1 MGPIPCKTD
10 RDCPSRTI
18 SYVNKRPEF
27 FTFAA
32 LGRVLRF
39 LKTRKV
45 KEMNEQACKD
55 LQVIWDELQKFR
67 FDLTWVEPHF
77 QYALGM
83 KSYVEKVLQLE
94 KLKENMVTLE
104 LETERL
110 KAKMDVAEVNI
121 DVEKDLLKA
130 KGFEERDLESEL
142 CGSWRP

>member
-1 MGPIPCKTD
+1 
-10 RDCPSRTI
+10 
-18 SYVNKRPEF
+18 
-27 FTFAA
+27 
-32 LGRVLRF
+32 
-39 LKTRKV
+39 
-45 KEMNEQACKD
+45 MNEQACKD